1 METKV
6 KYTIVGLFVLC
17 TGIGAIV
24 CALWLGGFYK
34 KENFN
39 YYFTE
44 FHESVAGLNK
54 DAPVKYMGVTIGSV
68 KDIRI
73 NAADPTTITVLLKI
87 QKDSPILE
95 GMYTTLNF
103 TGITGI
109 AYVEI
114 KGGYKGAPVLTAK
127 DSELPVI
134 PSKPSLFAAVE
145 MSAFSLAGKIERILE
160 HMEKLMGE
168 ENTTHITAVLNHLDK
183 LSGRITD
190 SFTPQTTNDI
200 RVIVKNMAEV
210 SQKLNDITTE
220 VTHITP
226 IVQDIS
232 RHANVTMER
241 LASTSTNIDELS
253 HELTQKVKAG
263 DYDIKPMLEP
273 SILLLNDTLHDTRNL
288 VLTLNEEIMAIGNS
302 PADIFFKKSSPLLGP
317 GEEIKK

>member
-1 METKV
+1 METKAN
-6 KYTIVGLFVLC
+6 YTIVGLFVLC
-17 TGIGAIV
+17 TTIGAIV

-34 KENFN
+34 KENFK
-39 YYFTE
+39 YYYTE

-73 NAADPTTITVLLKI
+73 NPADPTTITVLLEI

-114 KGGYKGAPVLTAK
+114 KGGHKGAPVLAAK
-127 DSELPVI
+127 DLELPVI

-160 HMEKLMGE
+160 HMEKLMGG
-168 ENTTHITAVLNHLDK
+168 ENTAHITAVLNNLDE
-183 LSGRITD
+183 LSSCIND

-200 RVIVKNMAEV
+200 KLIVKNMAEV

-220 VTHITP
+220 IAHITP
-226 IVQDIS
+226 IAQDIS
-232 RHANVTMER
+232 RHTNITMER
-241 LASTSTNIDELS
+241 LASTSANINELS
-253 HELTQKVKAG
+253 YELTQRVKAG
-263 DYDIKPMLEP
+263 DYDIKELIEP
-273 SILLLNDTLHDTRNL
+273 SILLLNDTLYDTKNL
-288 VLTLNEEIMAIGNS
+288 VSTLNEEIKTIGKS
-302 PADIFFKKSSPLLGP
+302 PADIFFKKSRPLLGP
-317 GEEIKK
+317 GEEMEK